1 MLLAGIREDV
11 RGSATATSRWAS
23 SEEALIGQHS
33 VSAISSP
40 RTAANEPARL
50 QQWQGSSA
58 FTQAAVLTRRAVFD
72 FLKEP
77 FSVALA
83 LTRPLILLYLVVGTF
98 GRVAGRIQGFPAG
111 ITYFQF
117 MLPAVLVDSAIQIGL
132 GVGTGLI
139 EEINGGFV
147 ARLRSLP
154 ILPGSILFAQS
165 ISCVV
170 RTAAQVSIVLVLAQL
185 TQGNFSP
192 GGLVGIMALVGLTLL
207 LGWSLGWVFLAASI
221 RIRRPGTMASLGF
234 TVMIPLMFASSA
246 YVPVADLPT
255 ALAVVARV
263 NPVTYAINAERAIFL
278 PGVARSVG
286 SGGVLPSILVS
297 MVLGAAG
304 AYVAVRLFRRP
315 LSER

>member
-1 MLLAGIREDV
+1 MLLAGIREDI

-33 VSAISSP
+33 VAAISSSQ
-40 RTAANEPARL
+40 TAANEPARL

-58 FTQAAVLTRRAVFD
+58 FTQAAVLTRRAVLD

-77 FSVALA
+77 VPIVLAFS
-83 LTRPLILLYLVVGTF
+83 RPLILLYLVVYTF
-98 GRVAGRIQGFPAG
+98 GRGAGRIQGFPAG

-117 MLPAVLVDSAIQIGL
+117 MLPAVMVDSAIQQGL
-132 GVGTGLI
+132 QAGAGLI
-139 EEINGGFV
+139 DEINGGFV

-154 ILPGSILFAQS
+154 ILPGSILFAHS

-170 RTAAQVSIVLVLAQL
+170 RTAAQVSFLLLLAQL
-185 TQGNFSP
+185 TQGHLSP
-192 GGLVGIMALVGLTLL
+192 GGLVGIMALAGLTLL
-207 LGWSLGWVFLAASI
+207 LGWSMAWVFLAASI
-221 RIRRPGTMASLGF
+221 RIRRASTMTNIGF
-234 TVMIPLMFASSA
+234 TVMIPLMFLSSA
-246 YVPVADLPT
+246 YIPVADLPT
-255 ALAVVARV
+255 ALAVVARA

-286 SGGVLPSILVS
+286 SGGVLPSILVIT
-297 MVLGAAG
+297 VLGAVA

-315 LSER
+315 LSDR